1 MPETLTDIK
10 NNDADF
16 FHRIRHDPVL
26 TAVLEQ
32 HDFQT
37 HIGDSQHN
45 AVFLLWKKSWVL
57 RRPIDHERT
66 LMIHFE
72 AKDRREM
79 RVEVGAEPWVASLDK
94 KPELKAALAPVLAR
108 KTHVIRALRDRLIG
122 TADIPARFDANT
134 KRLLDPTETA
144 SHGVVKFSGCGYGTD
159 PTVEQAARW
168 FAEVIETITPI
179 IDEVAD
185 RHQEG

>member
-1 MPETLTDIK
+1 MPETLTNIK
-10 NNDADF
+10 NNDAEF
-16 FHRIRHDPVL
+16 FHSVRRDPAL
-26 TAVLEQ
+26 AAVLER

-45 AVFLLWKKSWVL
+45 AVFLLWKKAWVL
-57 RRPIDHERT
+57 RQPAGHERT

-79 RVEVGAEPWVASLDK
+79 RVEVGPEPWIGGLDK
-94 KPELKAALAPVLAR
+94 KAELKAALAPVLAR
-108 KTHVIRALRDRLIG
+108 KTRVIRALRDRLIG
-122 TADIPARFDANT
+122 AADIPTRFDANA

-144 SHGVVKFSGCGYGTD
+144 SHGVVKFSGCGYGSD

-168 FAEVIETITPI
+168 FAEVIETVTSI
-179 IDEVAD
+179 IDEVAG